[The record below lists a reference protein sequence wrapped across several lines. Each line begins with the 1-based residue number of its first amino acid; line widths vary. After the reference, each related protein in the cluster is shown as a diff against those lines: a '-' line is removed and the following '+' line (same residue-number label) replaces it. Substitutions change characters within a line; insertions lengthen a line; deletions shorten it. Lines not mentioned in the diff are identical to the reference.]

1 MNIPELFFQKTLTTT
16 DVGEETLPEGW
27 SSEETYSLRYVYN
40 KDLYIL
46 KGVKTEA
53 DIVFNLLVRGSDC

>member
-1 MNIPELFFQKTLTTT
+1 MNISGVFFQKTLTTT
-16 DVGEETLPEGW
+16 DVGGEILPEGW
-27 SSEETYSLRYVYN
+27 SSEDTYSLRYVYN

-53 DIVFNLLVRGSDC
+53 DIVLNLLVWVSIS